1 MSSKETV
8 NRAIHAIFG
17 NLSDADIERITEAG
31 LAIGVANMHYGL
43 NSQVAANENKA
54 SIVRDVLDRM
64 PSVAVDHM
72 AGLIGSAHK
81 HPHDRALIAFA
92 ADVLCAIE
100 DHKLVDGGD
109 TTGKISISAQE
120 FGLATTDDEGGSFQ
134 AVPRS
139 EFQNPLNL

>member
-43 NSQVAANENKA
+43 MSQVAANENKA

-64 PSVAVDHM
+64 PPVAVDHM
-72 AGLIGSAHK
+72 ARLIGSAHK

-92 ADVLCAIE
+92 SDVLTIL
-100 DHKLVDGGD
+100 DDDWD
-109 TTGKISISAQE
+109 TTTFQEILASASNL
-120 FGLATTDDEGGSFQ
+120 GLATNESNRFKTVQ
-134 AVPRS
+134 RS